1 MSKNKLKFDII
12 EVNKKEF
19 HVSKQPIA
27 LDSVLINKIAV
38 SEISE
43 YSHIGLN
50 ILLATKMITSLD
62 RYVLFYLKW
71 VVHKIFW

>member
-62 RYVLFYLKW
+62 RYVLFYLK
-71 VVHKIFW
+71 